1 MTKVIGCLSQWRD
14 GNPLL
19 QESVGSL
26 TNTPN
31 SIGYL
36 PANIAISSNEIIQGK
51 MTLIPVR

>member
-1 MTKVIGCLSQWRD
+1 MIGCLSQWRD